1 MSNVFEHYEAD
12 YHSSTR
18 TAAQNIE
25 KLPDLLPGH
34 EKAELTNATAK
45 AIDAAEDIV
54 KQMELEARS
63 LQGEERQTAVAQA
76 KDYKASISVLKE
88 QLKLAKNSNRAEEA
102 ERAQLFQQSNPAHM
116 AESETQRSRL
126 LAANSKM
133 GKASDKLK
141 AACQIAGE
149 QSPPAR
155 LPACRPRTLPAPR
168 RSPRRTLLTHTP
180 HARQSTRNKWA
191 PTFWPTS
198 TRRGKPSRAPA
209 TGEHSRARRLAPPR
223 RPRRRP
229 QPSALATPRPTRTL
243 DRLSGANTNLD
254 RSRKLLN
261 GMARRARNNKVLCQP
276 PPPAPLGAERRI
288 GGAGCA
294 PQAVHREVRCPS
306 DSLRRACR

>member
-155 LPACRPRTLPAPR
+155 LPARAPCLR
-168 RSPRRTLLTHTP
+168 RGVRQGTHSSRTHTTRGSRHGASGHRHSDRP
-180 HARQSTRNKWA
+180 QHAEADHPGRPQQASMA
-191 PTFWPTS
+191 
-198 TRRGKPSRAPA
+198 APA
-209 TGEHSRARRLAPPR
+209 ASPRLAPPR
-223 RPRRRP
+223 RPRRSP
-229 QPSALATPRPTRTL
+229 QPSALSTRHAPSCPRTR

-254 RSRKLLN
+254 RSRRLLN
-261 GMARRARNNKVLCQP
+261 GMANRARKNKVS
-276 PPPAPLGAERRI
+276 PAPPLRR
-288 GGAGCA
+288 GAGC
-294 PQAVHREVRCPS
+294 RRCGVRAS
-306 DSLRRACR
+306 GGAWRSSLPF

>member
-102 ERAQLFQQSNPAHM
+102 ARAELFQQSNPAHM

-168 RSPRRTLLTHTP
+168 RSPRHTHSSRTHPTRGSRHGASGHRHSDRP
-180 HARQSTRNKWA
+180 QHAEADHPGRPQQASMA
-191 PTFWPTS
+191 
-198 TRRGKPSRAPA
+198 APA
-209 TGEHSRARRLAPPR
+209 ASPRLAPPR
-223 RPRRRP
+223 RPRRSP
-229 QPSALATPRPTRTL
+229 QPSALATPRPAPARATDYPAPTL
-243 DRLSGANTNLD
+243 TWT
-254 RSRKLLN
+254 
-261 GMARRARNNKVLCQP
+261 ARDACSTEWPTEPERIRCRQP
-276 PPPAPLGAERRI
+276 PPLGAVRGA
-288 GGAGCA
+288 GGAGC
-294 PQAVHREVRCPS
+294 RRCGVRAS
-306 DSLRRACR
+306 GGAWRSSLPF

>member
-102 ERAQLFQQSNPAHM
+102 ARAELFQQSNPAHM

-155 LPACRPRTLPAPR
+155 LPARAPCLR
-168 RSPRRTLLTHTP
+168 RGVRQGTHTP
-180 HARQSTRNKWA
+180 HAHTPRAAVDTEQVGTDILTDLNTQRQTIQGARNRRA
-191 PTFWPTS
+191 WP
-198 TRRGKPSRAPA
+198 RPPPRPA
-209 TGEHSRARRLAPPR
+209 SPRLAAHAAALS
-223 RPRRRP
+223 P
-229 QPSALATPRPTRTL
+229 QPSPRPGL
-243 DRLSGANTNLD
+243 PPH
-254 RSRKLLN
+254 
-261 GMARRARNNKVLCQP
+261 ARQII
-276 PPPAPLGAERRI
+276 RR
-288 GGAGCA
+288 
-294 PQAVHREVRCPS
+294 QH
-306 DSLRRACR
+306 

>member
-102 ERAQLFQQSNPAHM
+102 ARAQLFQQSNPAHM

-141 AACQIAGE
+141 AACQIAVDTE
-149 QSPPAR
+149 QVGTDILTDLNTQRQTIQGAR
-155 LPACRPRTLPAPR
+155 
-168 RSPRRTLLTHTP
+168 
-180 HARQSTRNKWA
+180 N
-191 PTFWPTS
+191 
-198 TRRGKPSRAPA
+198 
-209 TGEHSRARRLAPPR
+209 
-223 RPRRRP
+223 
-229 QPSALATPRPTRTL
+229 
-243 DRLSGANTNLD
+243 RLSGANTNLD
-254 RSRKLLN
+254 RSRRLLN
-261 GMARRARNNKVLCQP
+261 GMANRARKNKVIMVFIIIVLIILIALIIYLNYFYTTPEPSPPSPPAP
-276 PPPAPLGAERRI
+276 PPPPRPPPPPDVLERR
-288 GGAGCA
+288 
-294 PQAVHREVRCPS
+294 
-306 DSLRRACR
+306 

>member
-1 MSNVFEHYEAD
+1 MFAFVARMSSSVFEHYEAD
-12 YHSSTR
+12 YHSKTR

-34 EKAELTNATAK
+34 EKAKLTASTEE
-45 AIDAAEDIV
+45 AIDEAEDMV

-76 KDYKASISVLKE
+76 KDYKASITVLKE

-102 ERAQLFQQSNPAHM
+102 ARAQLFQQTNPAHL

-155 LPACRPRTLPAPR
+155 LPARAPCLRRGVRQGTHSSRTHTTRGSRHGASGHRHSGRPRHAEANHPGRPQQASIAAPAA
-168 RSPRRTLLTHTP
+168 SPRP
-180 HARQSTRNKWA
+180 AAHAAALS
-191 PTFWPTS
+191 
-198 TRRGKPSRAPA
+198 
-209 TGEHSRARRLAPPR
+209 
-223 RPRRRP
+223 P
-229 QPSALATPRPTRTL
+229 QPSPRPVPPARLTDYPAPTRTWTARESCSMGWP
-243 DRLSGANTNLD
+243 DEPGTTRCHARPHPRL
-254 RSRKLLN
+254 
-261 GMARRARNNKVLCQP
+261 P
-276 PPPAPLGAERRI
+276 
-288 GGAGCA
+288 
-294 PQAVHREVRCPS
+294 
-306 DSLRRACR
+306 

>member
-1 MSNVFEHYEAD
+1 MLPGNGVVSAFVAPMSSILEAYEAD

-25 KLPDLLPGH
+25 KLPDFLPGH
-34 EKAELTNATAK
+34 EKAELTASTEK

-76 KDYKASISVLKE
+76 KDYKASITVLKE

-102 ERAQLFQQSNPAHM
+102 ARAQLFQQTNPAHL

-133 GKASDKLK
+133 SKASDQLR

-149 QSPPAR
+149 HRPPAR
-155 LPACRPRTLPAPR
+155 PPAHAPACAAAFAKAH
-168 RSPRRTLLTHTP
+168 TLLTHTP

-276 PPPAPLGAERRI
+276 PPPAPIPG
-288 GGAGCA
+288 
-294 PQAVHREVRCPS
+294 
-306 DSLRRACR
+306 SLRRGRSGV

>member
-25 KLPDLLPGH
+25 KLPALLPGH

-102 ERAQLFQQSNPAHM
+102 ARAQLFQQSNPAHM

-168 RSPRRTLLTHTP
+168 RSPRHTHSSRTHPTRGSRHGASGHRHSDRP
-180 HARQSTRNKWA
+180 QHAEADHPGRPQQASMA
-191 PTFWPTS
+191 
-198 TRRGKPSRAPA
+198 APA
-209 TGEHSRARRLAPPR
+209 ASPRLAPPR
-223 RPRRRP
+223 RPRRSP
-229 QPSALATPRPTRTL
+229 QPSALATPRPAPARATDYPAPTL
-243 DRLSGANTNLD
+243 TWT
-254 RSRKLLN
+254 
-261 GMARRARNNKVLCQP
+261 ARDACSTEWPTEPERIRCR
-276 PPPAPLGAERRI
+276 PPAPLGA
-288 GGAGCA
+288 GGAGC
-294 PQAVHREVRCPS
+294 RRCGGRAS
-306 DSLRRACR
+306 GGAWRGSLPF